1 VAKVRLRTKLVL
13 SLILTTALLTVA
25 SLFFVHTYLRNH
37 AKKEIQSDLANSL
50 QTFEQYTMERRERLS
65 QLAVVPANL
74 SYMRSLIMGT
84 DTATVEDFAEDF
96 RQQTESDLF
105 LLANREGKVVGLHSA
120 AGDFTR
126 RDANDSLAESLEQG
140 RRFDWWFG
148 GGRLYEVFLQPIYF
162 GPPED
167 GIQVGV
173 LAAGFAVNLE
183 LADRMKRLIF
193 SDIAFRFGE
202 TVVTSSLQSRQQQE
216 LSASA
221 RIFEDTSSPAFKDI
235 QLGGENFVA
244 ASVTL
249 APIGRQPVTLMVLKS
264 YDAATLFLQNVNR
277 RLIGVGVVAL
287 VAGAALMFLISD
299 RLTRPLARLVSGVVA
314 LEKGD
319 FSYPLQAPTHDE
331 IGELTAAFDKMR
343 NSLQESQQHLLH
355 AERLATIG
363 RMASTISHDLRHPLT
378 TVLAYAELLSESNL
392 DEADRRDMYGQIR
405 LSVNN
410 MAELISSLLEF
421 SKAQEA
427 LRLAYGDCVDTLQDT
442 IRAVKLRPE
451 FSRIQLT
458 LQHNGPTQGWFDFA
472 KLDRA
477 FNNLLRNACEAVSP
491 DSGHVRVIAT
501 GSGNRVEVR
510 VSDNG
515 SGIPEEIRDDLFQPF
530 VTFGKP
536 DGTGLGLAVVQKIVR
551 DHSGDVAVES
561 TGPQGTTFRLTF
573 PVVPDT
579 MSNAS

>member
-1 VAKVRLRTKLVL
+1 
-13 SLILTTALLTVA
+13 
-25 SLFFVHTYLRNH
+25 
-37 AKKEIQSDLANSL
+37 
-50 QTFEQYTMERRERLS
+50 
-65 QLAVVPANL
+65 
-74 SYMRSLIMGT
+74 
-84 DTATVEDFAEDF
+84 
-96 RQQTESDLF
+96 
-105 LLANREGKVVGLHSA
+105 
-120 AGDFTR
+120 
-126 RDANDSLAESLEQG
+126 
-140 RRFDWWFG
+140 
-148 GGRLYEVFLQPIYF
+148 
-162 GPPED
+162 
-167 GIQVGV
+167 
-173 LAAGFAVNLE
+173 
-183 LADRMKRLIF
+183 
-193 SDIAFRFGE
+193 
-202 TVVTSSLQSRQQQE
+202 
-216 LSASA
+216 
-221 RIFEDTSSPAFKDI
+221 
-235 QLGGENFVA
+235 
-244 ASVTL
+244 
-249 APIGRQPVTLMVLKS
+249 
-264 YDAATLFLQNVNR
+264 
-277 RLIGVGVVAL
+277 
-287 VAGAALMFLISD
+287 
-299 RLTRPLARLVSGVVA
+299 
-314 LEKGD
+314 
-319 FSYPLQAPTHDE
+319 
-331 IGELTAAFDKMR
+331 
-343 NSLQESQQHLLH
+343 
-355 AERLATIG
+355 
-363 RMASTISHDLRHPLT
+363 
-378 TVLAYAELLSESNL
+378 
-392 DEADRRDMYGQIR
+392 MYGQIR